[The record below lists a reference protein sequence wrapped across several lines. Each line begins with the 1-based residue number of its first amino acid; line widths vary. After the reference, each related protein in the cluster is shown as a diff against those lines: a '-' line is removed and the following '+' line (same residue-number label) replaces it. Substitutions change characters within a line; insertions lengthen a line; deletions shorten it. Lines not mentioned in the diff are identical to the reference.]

1 MFQIFNNNIDLM
13 MNFKEFFTIVKSM
26 FDCIS
31 EKQKLSVGIHKK
43 YANLMILFSGNSVN
57 PSKK

>member
-31 EKQKLSVGIHKK
+31 EKQKVSVGIHEK
-43 YANLMILFSGNSVN
+43 YANFMILFSGNSVN